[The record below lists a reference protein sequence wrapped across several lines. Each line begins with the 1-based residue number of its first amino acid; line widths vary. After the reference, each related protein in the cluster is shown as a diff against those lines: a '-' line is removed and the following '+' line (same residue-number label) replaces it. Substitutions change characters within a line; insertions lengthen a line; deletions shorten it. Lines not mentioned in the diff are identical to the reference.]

1 MDSAIQEV
9 QAGDALESI
18 MKFLFTTDS
27 ISDYEIVVVICEII
41 VVVK

>member
-9 QAGDALESI
+9 QAGDALEPI